1 MPTATAYSATKK
13 RRLETP
19 FAAGIVGS
27 LTRPAMVRDI
37 LSQYQYACKNESGK
51 AGEKST
57 PAFHT
62 SQMNAAVSYAIAIQE
77 AAGLDLVSDGEWRR
91 NAYTHIIADLT
102 TGFEQDM
109 RPGIRAG
116 IYVTE
121 PVEVRH
127 KGLIAEEAKFL
138 TAHTDRATKVCVP
151 SPYILAKRLWDPDLS
166 KKAYPTRE
174 LFIDD
179 LVPIIHQEIV
189 ALSKSGVDV
198 IQIDE
203 PDMTSLL
210 DPKNPPLYG
219 SLERDLDIA
228 AAKINEVVDGVNA
241 PRIAMHGC
249 RLNSLTRGWVWE
261 GGYDRVISTFNKI
274 NVDQFVL
281 EFSIPVAGS
290 VSILKQL
297 RNDVLIGLG
306 SVDPR
311 TETLDTPET
320 IAARVEEAMRYV
332 DKERLSL
339 NPDCGFAPDI
349 RHQVPVDEC
358 FTKMKNL
365 ARASEILRNKHG

>member
-1 MPTATAYSATKK
+1 MPIPTAYSATKK
-13 RRLETP
+13 KRIETP

-37 LSQYQYACKNESGK
+37 LSQYQYSYEIESSP
-51 AGEKST
+51 AGEKSM
-57 PAFHT
+57 PASHT
-62 SQMNAAVSYAIAIQE
+62 SQMNAAVGYAIAIQE
-77 AAGLDLVSDGEWRR
+77 AAGLDLISDGEWRR

-102 TGFEQDM
+102 AGFERDV
-109 RPGIRAG
+109 RPGIRPG
-116 IYVTE
+116 VYVTE
-121 PVEVRH
+121 PVRVRH

-138 TAHTDRATKVCVP
+138 VNHTDRATKVCVP

-166 KKAYPTRE
+166 TKAYPTRE

-179 LVPIIHQEIV
+179 LVPIIHDEIV
-189 ALSKSGVDV
+189 ALSKTGVDV

-219 SLERDLDIA
+219 SLDRDLDIA
-228 AAKINEVVDGVNA
+228 VTKINEIIDGVNTT
-241 PRIAMHGC
+241 RIAMHGC
-249 RLNSLTRGWVWE
+249 RLNSLARGWVWE
-261 GGYDRVISTFNKI
+261 GGYERVISAFNKI

-297 RNDVLIGLG
+297 RDDVLIGLG

-320 IAARVEEAMRYV
+320 IAARVEEAMKYV

-358 FTKMKNL
+358 FAKMKNL
-365 ARASEILRNKHG
+365 ATASEILRSKHG